1 MARRDYFTETNKQRD
16 VYSDFL
22 TNLNA
27 HPEKR
32 NIVLSKNEE
41 AVKRAIRNLILTNK
55 YERFYNPRFGGNIR
69 KHLFETAS
77 PQLAKAIE
85 SDIRQ
90 TIKDYEPRARVED
103 VVVSAYPDDNAY
115 SVRIVFSTKNLQ
127 KPTALD
133 LTLYRVR

>member
-1 MARRDYFTETNKQRD
+1 MARRDYFTETDKQRN

-22 TNLNA
+22 TDMNA
-27 HPEKR
+27 HPQKK
-32 NIVLSKNEE
+32 NIVVSKNEE

-55 YERFYNPRFGGNIR
+55 YERLYQPRFGGNIR
-69 KHLFETAS
+69 KYLFEPAS

-85 SDIRQ
+85 TDIRM
-90 TIKDYEPRARVED
+90 TIENFEPRARVED

-115 SVRIVFSTKNLQ
+115 SVRIVFSTRTLQ
-127 KPTALD
+127 APTTLD